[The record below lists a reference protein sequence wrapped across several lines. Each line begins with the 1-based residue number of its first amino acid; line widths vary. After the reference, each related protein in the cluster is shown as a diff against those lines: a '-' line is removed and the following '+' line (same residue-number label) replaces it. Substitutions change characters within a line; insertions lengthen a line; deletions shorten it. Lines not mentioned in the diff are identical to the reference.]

1 MIQQLLDEWANV
13 YNGLASAPPQ
23 AKLPEEVGE
32 FIEAQS
38 FTRAKLEEGADV
50 VIVVLT
56 QLAYDGFNVEELK
69 QAVQEKLIVNVN
81 RKWRLKPNGTIS
93 HIKGSGG

>member
-1 MIQQLLDEWANV
+1 MIQQLLDEWTLV
-13 YNGLASAPPQ
+13 YSGLTSTTPQ

-32 FIEAQS
+32 FLEAQP

-50 VIVVLT
+50 VIAVLT

-69 QAVQEKLIVNVN
+69 QAVQEKLIVNLN
-81 RKWRLKPNGTIS
+81 RKWRLNPNGTVS